1 MKIVVA
7 ASLAPPATIVPEAK
21 LSGRAGV
28 AVQKVTNPQGASRS
42 RYYRKMIATLTI
54 HLHLPGCASLKEKRG
69 RIKPLIAR
77 LHREF
82 NVSVAEMDLQ
92 DKWQE
97 AIIVC
102 AMVGNERGHVE
113 SALQTVAKWVE
124 GNWTDGDVIEQ
135 KVDVYT

>member
-1 MKIVVA
+1 
-7 ASLAPPATIVPEAK
+7 
-21 LSGRAGV
+21 
-28 AVQKVTNPQGASRS
+28 
-42 RYYRKMIATLTI
+42 MIATLTL

-69 RIKPLIAR
+69 RIKPFIAR

-82 NVSVAEMDLQ
+82 NLSVAETDLQ

-97 AIIVC
+97 TVIVC
-102 AMVGNERGHVE
+102 AMVGNGRGHLE

-135 KVDVYT
+135 RVEVYT